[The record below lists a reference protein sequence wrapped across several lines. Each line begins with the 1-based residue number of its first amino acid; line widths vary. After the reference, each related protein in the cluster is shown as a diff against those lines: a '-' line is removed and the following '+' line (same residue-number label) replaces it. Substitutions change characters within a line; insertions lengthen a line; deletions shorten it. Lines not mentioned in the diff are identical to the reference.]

1 MKRNWITMLLGGLLI
16 WVMGNTAGA
25 QADFS
30 AYLAINGHLYR
41 WTAADGLA
49 RLETC
54 DTPDTRVMRLSAS
67 PDGRYLALN
76 LVTEDFFMEGG
87 APTPHGNLY
96 WCDPVND
103 VLRQLTEG
111 NQNNTSTA
119 LRGTWS
125 PDGTRLGW
133 SEVNPDFETAAIHT
147 YNPLTGEVITLVEST
162 PLHYTC
168 GSGPNPPEISWSSA
182 GIAVAYWISSAAD
195 VCLSERVGV
204 YVYDGTSGA
213 RIADLPVGE
222 TGDTVHLDS
231 VMWVT
236 GAGEQMLVR
245 QGNTYYL
252 VALDGTVTTTNG
264 RVEWVLDANGETIR
278 PFLPFMG
285 SAVGVSPEGNM
296 ALILIETNLYTLIDG
311 VLEVVDLTTV
321 EDEIRSV
328 NYGQDIAWAALR
340 PQINANASN
349 TLCSAVKPIFYGDTP
364 ARVISGTGAN
374 NLRRAPFADAER
386 IGEMPEG
393 SEMEVLFRTHICNDG
408 IVWRYVRYGD
418 LTGWTAESQGQAV
431 YLERSDE

>member
-1 MKRNWITMLLGGLLI
+1 MKRNWITILLGGLLI

-25 QADFS
+25 QADFP

-133 SEVNPDFETAAIHT
+133 SEVNSDSETAAIHT
-147 YNPLTGEVITLVEST
+147 YNPATDEVITLVEST
-162 PLHYTC
+162 PLYYTC

-204 YVYDGTSGA
+204 YVYDGASDA
-213 RIADLPVGE
+213 RIADLPVGK
-222 TGDTVHLDS
+222 TGDTAYLDS
-231 VMWVT
+231 VMWV
-236 GAGEQMLVR
+236 GQRMLVR
-245 QGNTYYL
+245 QGDTYYL

-264 RVEWVLDANGETIR
+264 RVEWVVDANGETIR

-285 SAVGVSPEGNM
+285 STVGVSPEGNM

-311 VLEVVDLTTV
+311 ALEIVDLTTV

-340 PQINANASN
+340 PQINANMSN
-349 TLCSAVKPIFYGDTP
+349 TLCSGVKPIFYGSTP
-364 ARVISGTGAN
+364 ARVINGTGAN
-374 NLRRAPFADAER
+374 NLRRAPFVDAER
-386 IGEMPEG
+386 IEEMPEG